1 MSDKMKIKVG
11 PTAEKRSEKK
21 LFLTESI
28 VVKLSRFFRAKG

>member
-11 PTAEKRSEKK
+11 PTAEKQSEKK
-21 LFLTESI
+21 LFSTQSI